1 MNLNL
6 KRSLLIT
13 LVLLFASIL
22 LAPFGLGWVPV
33 LVGLALIGYSVY
45 SMVRGTSLLSEAT
58 ERPSGDEG
66 EDDPQERRFA
76 ARMRGQRRGEEEAER
91 RRQARERAQREADC
105 GLTHDERVQF
115 QSIVQNM
122 YEDPRQ

>member
-13 LVLLFASIL
+13 LGLLLASVL
-22 LAPFGLGWVPV
+22 LAPFGLGWLPV
-33 LVGLALIGYSVY
+33 LVGVVLLAC
-45 SMVRGTSLLSEAT
+45 SLYVATQGSREMPDEAD
-58 ERPSGDEG
+58 RDLGDSRE
-66 EDDPQERRFA
+66 DPQERRFA
-76 ARMRGQRRGEEEAER
+76 ARMRGQRRGEDEAER

-122 YEDPRQ
+122 NEDPRQ

>member
-13 LVLLFASIL
+13 LGLLLASVL
-22 LAPFGLGWVPV
+22 LAPFGLGWLPV
-33 LVGLALIGYSVY
+33 VVGVVLLACSLYVAT
-45 SMVRGTSLLSEAT
+45 RGSREMPDEADRDLDDSR
-58 ERPSGDEG
+58 E
-66 EDDPQERRFA
+66 DPQERRFA
-76 ARMRGQRRGEEEAER
+76 ARMRGQRRGEDEAER

-122 YEDPRQ
+122 NENPRQ